1 MFLRAGTKHSIAK
14 IALITNIPTSFYC
27 IEKSYLQW
35 PDFLWKDDVNN
46 FLWTWH
52 DPCIPELS
60 SRWIIAFL
68 LRLKSCLQKLDLL
81 YPLGLWWH
89 YLVIL
94 ITVSYCCLRT
104 TLVNRKILYLGSN
117 VLAVIQYV
125 WTLMKYQ
132 HHRNLTKHW
141 TKFKY
146 LLWRYFSF
154 AFPKKNP
161 TMYFSCLQSVSGWQL
176 SKAFVYQHHAKF
188 A

>member
-104 TLVNRKILYLGSN
+104 TLVNRKIYLGSK

-161 TMYFSCLQSVSGWQL
+161 TMYFSCLQSVSDWQL